1 MVPGHPTSP
10 PETMQSASPPDEA
23 VAERNAFG
31 SWGRWLDGAIFFFLC
46 LFAILLPH
54 SIKGAEHSWQIAFIL
69 WLLKLAV
76 ERKRP
81 CPQPMTAPLLAYVV
95 LSAISTLLSPDPY
108 LSWVQM
114 KFVCL
119 IAVGILFAQNLNSL
133 RQVRILVFLL
143 LLSGL
148 AAAMFTAW
156 QYTYGIGVQVKQVLP
171 DTPAYHA
178 GIRSDDIITG
188 VNGRAVHTAAQLEQR
203 VDNSPQGAILRI
215 DFLRGMPYSRRHT
228 FINRE
233 NFLQS
238 WPHAEILGFARA
250 KPMRA
255 QGTLRH
261 YVIFA
266 GMLMPIGCLAWSMM
280 LSVKPRKPLLRALFA
295 IIFLSLAM
303 TMIATQTRAPIAGL
317 AVGCLVA
324 LFLLAGK
331 RVRMWGG
338 VLLGGFILAATFWIQ
353 HSRGL
358 GWIGVHDAGTNYR
371 LLMWQ
376 DGLRLVRQ
384 HPWFG
389 VGMGTVAN
397 HWQEWNI
404 RAYALYHVQ
413 YHFHSD
419 LVQLAVERGLLA
431 LAAWLWFV
439 VANLIF
445 LLGLFRRVRQRS
457 RFATGV
463 VAGVFASFVAFLVP
477 SLVEFCLNDETL
489 VMLLFFYFG
498 MAVAIDRV
506 FKVPGAL
513 MSKA

>member
-1 MVPGHPTSP
+1 MAPGHPTSP
-10 PETMQSASPPDEA
+10 PEMMQSAVSPQDRT
-23 VAERNAFG
+23 VAERNVSG
-31 SWGRWLDGAIFFFLC
+31 SRLRLLDGSIFFFLC

-54 SIKGAEHSWQIAFIL
+54 SIKGAEHSWQIAFLL

-76 ERKRP
+76 ERRRP
-81 CPQPMTAPLLAYVV
+81 FPQPVTAPLLAYVV
-95 LSAISTLLSPDPY
+95 LSAISTVLSPDPY

-133 RQVRILVFLL
+133 SQVRILVLLL

-148 AAAMFTAW
+148 AAAIFTAW

-171 DTPAYHA
+171 DAPAYHA

-188 VNGRAVHTAAQLEQR
+188 VNGRIVHTEAQLEQR
-203 VDNSPQGAILRI
+203 VDNSPQGSILRI
-215 DFLRGMPYSRRHT
+215 DFLRGLPYHRQHT
-228 FINRE
+228 FIAKQDFR
-233 NFLQS
+233 QS
-238 WPHAEILGFARA
+238 WSRADILGFARA
-250 KPMRA
+250 KPVRA

-261 YVIFA
+261 YVIFT
-266 GMLMPIGCLAWSMM
+266 GTLMPIGCLAWSMM
-280 LSVKPRKPLLRALFA
+280 LSVKPRKPLLRAFFA

-317 AVGCLVA
+317 AVGCFVA
-324 LFLLAGK
+324 LLLLAGK
-331 RVRMWGG
+331 RVRMWGVG
-338 VLLGGFILAATFWIQ
+338 LLAGIILIATFWIQ

-371 LLMWQ
+371 MLMWQ

-389 VGMGTVAN
+389 VGMGTVTN

-419 LVQLAVERGLLA
+419 IMQLAVERGLPA

-439 VANLIF
+439 VANFIF
-445 LLGLFRRVRQRS
+445 LRSLLRRVRTRS

-463 VAGVFASFVAFLVP
+463 VAGALAGFAAYLVP
-477 SLVEFCLNDETL
+477 SQVEYCLSDATL
-489 VMLLFFYFG
+489 VMVLFAFFG
-498 MAVAIDRV
+498 MAVAIDHML
-506 FKVPGAL
+506 G
-513 MSKA
+513 

>member
-1 MVPGHPTSP
+1 MI
-10 PETMQSASPPDEA
+10 QSAASPQDRA
-23 VAERNAFG
+23 VAKLNA
-31 SWGRWLDGAIFFFLC
+31 SGRWGMRLDGAIFFFLC

-54 SIKGAEHSWQIAFIL
+54 SIKGSEHAWQLAFLL
-69 WLLKLAV
+69 WLVKLAV
-76 ERKRP
+76 ERRRP
-81 CPQPMTAPLLAYVV
+81 FPQPLTAPLLTYVV
-95 LSAISTLLSPDPY
+95 LSAISTVLSPDPY
-108 LSWVQM
+108 LSWIQM

-133 RQVRILVFLL
+133 SQVRILVFLL

-148 AAAMFTAW
+148 AAAIFTAW

-188 VNGRAVHTAAQLEQR
+188 VNGRIVHTAAQLEQR
-203 VDNSPQGAILRI
+203 VDNSPQGSILRI
-215 DFLRGMPYSRRHT
+215 DFLRGLPYHRQHT
-228 FINRE
+228 FIAKQDFR
-233 NFLQS
+233 QS
-238 WPHAEILGFARA
+238 WSRADILGFARA
-250 KPMRA
+250 KPVRA

-266 GMLMPIGCLAWSMM
+266 GTLMPIGCLAWSMM

-317 AVGCLVA
+317 AVGCFVA
-324 LFLLAGK
+324 LLLLAGK
-331 RVRMWGG
+331 RVRMWGVG
-338 VLLGGFILAATFWIQ
+338 LLGGLILAATFWIQ

-389 VGMGTVAN
+389 VGMGTVTN

-419 LVQLAVERGLLA
+419 LVQLAVERGLPT

-445 LLGLFRRVRQRS
+445 LVRLFRRARQHS
-457 RFATGV
+457 RFAAGV

-498 MAVAIDRV
+498 MAVAIDRM
-506 FKVPGAL
+506 FKVPGAP
-513 MSKA
+513 MSTV

>member
-1 MVPGHPTSP
+1 
-10 PETMQSASPPDEA
+10 MQSASPPDEA